1 MKRIAFMGVA
11 MSALLF
17 GAASTSQAYPRPFVR
32 PYVRAPLPFYGPRVM
47 VAPRVYAPRVYAPRV
62 YYGYRAGFAAPYYRA
77 WGPGLYGPGIGF
89 GVY

>member
-1 MKRIAFMGVA
+1 MKRIALMGVL

-32 PYVRAPLPFYGPRVM
+32 PYVRAPFYGPRVV
-47 VAPRVYAPRVYAPRV
+47 VAPRVVAPRV
-62 YYGYRAGFAAPYYRA
+62 YYGYRPGFYASPYYRG
-77 WGPGLYGPGIGF
+77 WGPGFYGPRVGF